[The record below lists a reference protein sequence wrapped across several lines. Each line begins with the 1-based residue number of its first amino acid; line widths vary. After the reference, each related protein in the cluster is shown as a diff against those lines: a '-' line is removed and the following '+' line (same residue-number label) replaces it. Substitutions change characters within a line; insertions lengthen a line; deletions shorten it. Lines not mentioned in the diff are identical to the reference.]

1 MNCSLEQNISC
12 ASQSLIMY
20 VKQEIDLFCLSLKYC
35 DTLEDFIK
43 IYNERNKTLG
53 TCLTKMA
60 LANMPNSKG
69 QMPKGT
75 SVGKGKKINK

>member
-1 MNCSLEQNISC
+1 
-12 ASQSLIMY
+12 MY

-43 IYNERNKTLG
+43 IYNERNKTPG

-60 LANMPNSKG
+60 LANMPNSEG

-75 SVGKGKKINK
+75 SVGKGQKNK